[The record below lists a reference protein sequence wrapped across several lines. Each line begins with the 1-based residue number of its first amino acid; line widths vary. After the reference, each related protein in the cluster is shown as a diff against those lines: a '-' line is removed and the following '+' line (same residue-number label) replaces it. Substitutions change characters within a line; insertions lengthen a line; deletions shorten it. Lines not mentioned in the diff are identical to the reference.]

1 MKGQAMKLKPQPSGI
16 LVALTILFI
25 LILPPAHAQ
34 ADAVA
39 DWNLY
44 SIQRIGAEVPQH
56 PTPLVFV
63 DMAIVQIAVYDA
75 VQAIE
80 KDYKPY
86 HVQIPGASGS
96 PTAAA
101 AKAAR
106 DVLIYLLPGQ
116 SMAIDIHYHDYLADL
131 GIPETD
137 PGVAVGTTAAAG
149 IISLRSGDGRNPP
162 GQVPFVG
169 GTGLGEWRPTDSF
182 ITPKVPAP
190 FSPMAA
196 PWIAKVTPFTL
207 KSGDQF
213 RAVAPPPLNSH
224 RYTEAYNEVKVMGAR
239 FNSARTDEQTKLAY
253 FWALNYPAVWNRVVR
268 DIASSQNLSIS
279 EHARLSAF
287 VNLSMADAIITSWD
301 SKIAYP
307 TWRPLTA
314 IRLGHDD
321 TNPDTVGDPTW
332 EPLVNT
338 PNYPDYT
345 SGANN
350 VSAAATRSLA
360 LYFGTDEMTF
370 TVFTTNTTAGIPA
383 SITYSK
389 FSYAAEDVV
398 NARIWE
404 GIHFR
409 FADEEAWKQGRHV
422 AQWVFGHVLKPID

>member
-1 MKGQAMKLKPQPSGI
+1 MKHKSQPSA
-16 LVALTILFI
+16 LVVVVTILFI
-25 LILPPAHAQ
+25 LILAPTRAQ
-34 ADAVA
+34 ADAVS
-39 DWNLY
+39 DWNLIA
-44 SIQRIGAEVPQH
+44 IQRIGAEVPQH
-56 PTPLVFV
+56 PTPLVFL

-80 KDYKPY
+80 KQYKPY

-96 PTAAA
+96 PDAAA

-106 DVLIYLLPGQ
+106 DVLINLLPGQ
-116 SMAIDIHYHDYLADL
+116 SMAIDNQYNLYITTHGLSN
-131 GIPETD
+131 D
-137 PGVAVGTTAAAG
+137 PGIAVGTTAAAG
-149 IISLRSGDGRNPP
+149 IIALRSNDGRNPP

-169 GTGLGEWRPTDSF
+169 GTAPGEWRPTDSF

-190 FSPMAA
+190 FSPMAI
-196 PWIAKVTPFTL
+196 PWVANVTPFAL

-224 RYTEAYNEVKVMGAR
+224 RYTEAYDEVKAMGAR
-239 FNSARTDEQTKLAY
+239 FNSERTAEQTNLAY

-268 DIASSQNLSIS
+268 DMAASQSLPIS
-279 EHARLSAF
+279 ENSRLSAF
-287 VNLSMADAIITSWD
+287 VNVSMADAIITSWD
-301 SKIAYP
+301 SKITYNF
-307 TWRPLTA
+307 WRPLTA
-314 IRLGHDD
+314 IRLGNDD
-321 TNPDTVGDPTW
+321 TNSDTVGDPTW

-350 VSAAATRSLA
+350 ASGAATRSLA

-370 TVFTTNTTAGIPA
+370 TVFTTNTTAGIPT

-389 FSYAAEDVV
+389 FSDAAEDVV

-409 FADEEAWKQGRHV
+409 FADEEARKQGRHV
-422 AQWVFGHVLKPID
+422 AQWVFGKILKPIE

>member
-1 MKGQAMKLKPQPSGI
+1 MKHKSQPSA
-16 LVALTILFI
+16 LVVVVTILFI
-25 LILPPAHAQ
+25 LILAPTRAQ
-34 ADAVA
+34 ADAVS
-39 DWNLY
+39 DWNLIA
-44 SIQRIGAEVPQH
+44 IQRIGAEVPQH
-56 PTPLVFV
+56 PTPLVFL

-80 KDYKPY
+80 KQYKPY

-96 PTAAA
+96 PDAAA

-106 DVLIYLLPGQ
+106 DVLINLLPGQ
-116 SMAIDIHYHDYLADL
+116 SMAIDNQYNVYITTHGLSN
-131 GIPETD
+131 D
-137 PGVAVGTTAAAG
+137 PGIAVGTTAAAG
-149 IISLRSGDGRNPP
+149 IIALRSNDGRNPP

-169 GTGLGEWRPTDSF
+169 GTEPGEWRPTDSF

-190 FSPMAA
+190 FSPMAI
-196 PWIAKVTPFTL
+196 PWVANVTPFAL

-224 RYTEAYNEVKVMGAR
+224 RYTEAYDEVKAMGAR
-239 FNSARTDEQTKLAY
+239 FNSERTDEQTNLAY

-268 DIASSQNLSIS
+268 DIAASQSLPIS
-279 EHARLSAF
+279 ENSRLSAF
-287 VNLSMADAIITSWD
+287 VNVSMADAIITSWD
-301 SKIAYP
+301 SKITYNF
-307 TWRPLTA
+307 WRPLTA
-314 IRLGHDD
+314 IRLGNDD
-321 TNPDTVGDPTW
+321 TNSDTVGDPTW

-350 VSAAATRSLA
+350 ASGAATRSLA

-370 TVFTTNTTAGIPA
+370 TVFTTNTTAGIPT

-389 FSYAAEDVV
+389 FSDAAEDVV

-409 FADEEAWKQGRHV
+409 FADEEARKQGRHV
-422 AQWVFGHVLKPID
+422 AQWVFGKILKPIE

>member
-1 MKGQAMKLKPQPSGI
+1 MKHKSQPSA
-16 LVALTILFI
+16 LVVVVTILFI
-25 LILPPAHAQ
+25 LILAPTRAQ
-34 ADAVA
+34 ADAVS
-39 DWNLY
+39 DWNLIA
-44 SIQRIGAEVPQH
+44 IQRIGAEVPQH
-56 PTPLVFV
+56 PTPLVFL

-80 KDYKPY
+80 KQYKPY

-96 PTAAA
+96 PDAAA

-106 DVLIYLLPGQ
+106 DVLINLLPGQ
-116 SMAIDIHYHDYLADL
+116 SMAIDNQYNLYITTHGLSN
-131 GIPETD
+131 D
-137 PGVAVGTTAAAG
+137 PGIAVGTTAAAG
-149 IISLRSGDGRNPP
+149 IIALRSNDGRNPP

-169 GTGLGEWRPTDSF
+169 GTAPGEWHPTDSF

-190 FSPMAA
+190 FSPMAI
-196 PWIAKVTPFTL
+196 PWVANVTPFAL

-224 RYTEAYNEVKVMGAR
+224 RYTEAYDEVKAMGAR
-239 FNSARTDEQTKLAY
+239 FNSERTAEQTNLAY

-268 DIASSQNLSIS
+268 DMAASQSLPIS
-279 EHARLSAF
+279 ENSRLSAF
-287 VNLSMADAIITSWD
+287 VNVSMADAIITSWD
-301 SKIAYP
+301 SKITYNF
-307 TWRPLTA
+307 WRPLTA
-314 IRLGHDD
+314 IRLGNDD
-321 TNPDTVGDPTW
+321 TNSDTVGDPTW

-350 VSAAATRSLA
+350 ASGAATRSLA

-370 TVFTTNTTAGIPA
+370 TVFTTNTTAGIPT

-389 FSYAAEDVV
+389 FSDAAEDVV

-409 FADEEAWKQGRHV
+409 FADEEARKQGRHV
-422 AQWVFGHVLKPID
+422 AQWVFGKILKPIE

>member
-1 MKGQAMKLKPQPSGI
+1 MKHKSQPSA
-16 LVALTILFI
+16 LVVVVTILFI
-25 LILPPAHAQ
+25 LILAPTRAQ
-34 ADAVA
+34 ADAVS
-39 DWNLY
+39 DWNLIA
-44 SIQRIGAEVPQH
+44 IQRIGAEVPQH
-56 PTPLVFV
+56 PTPLVFL

-80 KDYKPY
+80 KQYKPY

-96 PTAAA
+96 PDAAA

-106 DVLIYLLPGQ
+106 DVLINLLPGQ
-116 SMAIDIHYHDYLADL
+116 SMAIDNQYNVYITTHGLSN
-131 GIPETD
+131 D
-137 PGVAVGTTAAAG
+137 PGIAVGTTAAAG
-149 IISLRSGDGRNPP
+149 IIALRSNDGRNPP

-169 GTGLGEWRPTDSF
+169 GTAPGEWRPTDSF

-190 FSPMAA
+190 FSPMAI
-196 PWIAKVTPFTL
+196 PWVANVTPFAL

-224 RYTEAYNEVKVMGAR
+224 RYTEAYDEVKAMGAR
-239 FNSARTDEQTKLAY
+239 FNSERTAEQTNLAY

-268 DIASSQNLSIS
+268 DMAASQSLPIS
-279 EHARLSAF
+279 ENSRLSAF
-287 VNLSMADAIITSWD
+287 VNVSMADAIITSWD
-301 SKIAYP
+301 SKITYNF
-307 TWRPLTA
+307 WRPLTA
-314 IRLGHDD
+314 IRLGNDD
-321 TNPDTVGDPTW
+321 TNSDTVGDPTW

-350 VSAAATRSLA
+350 ASGAATRSLA

-370 TVFTTNTTAGIPA
+370 TVFTTNTTAGIPT

-389 FSYAAEDVV
+389 FSDAAEDVV

-409 FADEEAWKQGRHV
+409 FADEEARKQGRHV
-422 AQWVFGHVLKPID
+422 AQWVFGKILKPIE

>member
-1 MKGQAMKLKPQPSGI
+1 MKHKSQPSA
-16 LVALTILFI
+16 LVVVVTILFI
-25 LILPPAHAQ
+25 LILAPTRAQ
-34 ADAVA
+34 ADAVS
-39 DWNLY
+39 DWNLIA
-44 SIQRIGAEVPQH
+44 IQRIGAEVPQH
-56 PTPLVFV
+56 PTPLVFL

-80 KDYKPY
+80 KQYKPY

-96 PTAAA
+96 PDAAA

-106 DVLIYLLPGQ
+106 DVLINLLPGQ
-116 SMAIDIHYHDYLADL
+116 SMAIDNQYNLYITTHGLSN
-131 GIPETD
+131 D
-137 PGVAVGTTAAAG
+137 PGIAVGTTAAAG
-149 IISLRSGDGRNPP
+149 IIALRSNDGRNPP

-169 GTGLGEWRPTDSF
+169 GTAPGEWRPTDSF

-190 FSPMAA
+190 FSPMAI
-196 PWIAKVTPFTL
+196 PWVANVTPFAL

-224 RYTEAYNEVKVMGAR
+224 RYTEAYDEVKAMGAR
-239 FNSARTDEQTKLAY
+239 FNSERTDEQTNLAY

-268 DIASSQNLSIS
+268 DMAASQSLPIS
-279 EHARLSAF
+279 ENSRLSAF
-287 VNLSMADAIITSWD
+287 VNVSMADAIITSWD
-301 SKIAYP
+301 SKITYNF
-307 TWRPLTA
+307 WRPLTA
-314 IRLGHDD
+314 IRLGNDD
-321 TNPDTVGDPTW
+321 TNSDTVGDPTW

-350 VSAAATRSLA
+350 ASGAATRSLA

-370 TVFTTNTTAGIPA
+370 TVFTTNTTAGIPT

-389 FSYAAEDVV
+389 FSDAAEDVV

-409 FADEEAWKQGRHV
+409 FADEEARKQGRHV
-422 AQWVFGHVLKPID
+422 AQWVFGKILKPIE

>member
-1 MKGQAMKLKPQPSGI
+1 MKHKSPPSVVVVTI
-16 LVALTILFI
+16 TILII
-25 LILPPAHAQ
+25 LILVPPQAH
-34 ADAVA
+34 ADAVS
-39 DWNLY
+39 DWNLIA
-44 SIQRIGAEVPQH
+44 IQRISAEVPQH
-56 PTPLVFV
+56 PTPLVFI

-80 KDYKPY
+80 KQYKPY
-86 HVQIPGASGS
+86 HVRIPGATGS
-96 PTAAA
+96 PDAAA
-101 AKAAR
+101 ARAAR
-106 DVLIYLLPGQ
+106 DVLIYLLPNQ
-116 SMAIDIHYHDYLADL
+116 SMVIDNQYNNYLTQH
-131 GIPETD
+131 GILSSD
-137 PGVAVGTTAAAG
+137 PGLAVGATAAAG
-149 IISLRSGDGRNPP
+149 IIALRSTDGRNPP

-169 GTGLGEWRPTDSF
+169 GTAPGEWRPTDSF

-190 FSPMAA
+190 FSPMAI
-196 PWIAKVTPFTL
+196 PWVANVTPFAL

-213 RAVAPPPLNSH
+213 RSVAPPRLNSH
-224 RYTEAYNEVKVMGAR
+224 QYTEAYNEVKEMGAR
-239 FNSARTDEQTKLAY
+239 FNSARTDEQTNLAY

-268 DIASSQNLSIS
+268 DIAASESLGIS
-279 EHARLSAF
+279 ENSRLSAF

-301 SKIAYP
+301 SKVAYNF
-307 TWRPLTA
+307 WRPLTA

-321 TNPDTVGDPTW
+321 TNPDTVGDPMW

-338 PNYPDYT
+338 PNYPDHT

-360 LYFGTDEMTF
+360 LYFGTDQMTF

-389 FSYAAEDVV
+389 FSNAADDVV

-409 FADEEAWKQGRHV
+409 FADEEARKQGRHV
-422 AQWVFGHVLKPID
+422 AQWVFGHILKPLDE

>member
-1 MKGQAMKLKPQPSGI
+1 MKHKSQPSA
-16 LVALTILFI
+16 LVVVVTILFI
-25 LILPPAHAQ
+25 LILAPTRAQ
-34 ADAVA
+34 ADAVS
-39 DWNLY
+39 DWNLIA
-44 SIQRIGAEVPQH
+44 IQRIGAEVPQH
-56 PTPLVFV
+56 PTPLVFL

-80 KDYKPY
+80 KQYKPY

-96 PTAAA
+96 PDAAA

-106 DVLIYLLPGQ
+106 DVLINLLPGQ
-116 SMAIDIHYHDYLADL
+116 SMAIDNQYNVYITTHGLSN
-131 GIPETD
+131 D
-137 PGVAVGTTAAAG
+137 PGIAVGTTAAAG
-149 IISLRSGDGRNPP
+149 IIALRSNDGRNPP

-169 GTGLGEWRPTDSF
+169 GTAPGEWRPTDSF

-190 FSPMAA
+190 FSPMAI
-196 PWIAKVTPFTL
+196 PWVANVTPFAL

-224 RYTEAYNEVKVMGAR
+224 RYTEAYDEVKAMGAR
-239 FNSARTDEQTKLAY
+239 FNSERTDEQTNLAY

-268 DIASSQNLSIS
+268 DMAASQSLPIS
-279 EHARLSAF
+279 ENSRLSAF
-287 VNLSMADAIITSWD
+287 VNVSMADAIITSWD
-301 SKIAYP
+301 SKITYNF
-307 TWRPLTA
+307 WRPLTA
-314 IRLGHDD
+314 IRLGNDD
-321 TNPDTVGDPTW
+321 TNSDTVGDPTW

-350 VSAAATRSLA
+350 ASGAATRSLA

-370 TVFTTNTTAGIPA
+370 TVFTTNTTAGIPT

-389 FSYAAEDVV
+389 FSDAAEDVV

-409 FADEEAWKQGRHV
+409 FADEEARKQGRHV
-422 AQWVFGHVLKPID
+422 AQWVFGKILKPIE

>member
-1 MKGQAMKLKPQPSGI
+1 MKRKSQPSGVV
-16 LVALTILFI
+16 VAVTILLI
-25 LILPPAHAQ
+25 LILTPAHAQ
-34 ADAVA
+34 ADAVS
-39 DWNLY
+39 DWNLIA
-44 SIQRIGAEVPQH
+44 IQRIGAEVPQH
-56 PTPLVFV
+56 PTPLVFL

-80 KDYKPY
+80 KQYKPY

-96 PTAAA
+96 PDAAA

-106 DVLIYLLPGQ
+106 DVLINLLPGQ
-116 SMAIDIHYHDYLADL
+116 SMAIDNQYNLYITTHGLSN
-131 GIPETD
+131 D
-137 PGVAVGTTAAAG
+137 PGIAVGTTAAAG
-149 IISLRSGDGRNPP
+149 IIALRSNDGRNPP

-169 GTGLGEWRPTDSF
+169 GTAPGEWRPTDSF

-190 FSPMAA
+190 FSPMAI
-196 PWIAKVTPFTL
+196 PWVANVTPFAL

-224 RYTEAYNEVKVMGAR
+224 RYTEAYDEVKAMGAR
-239 FNSARTDEQTKLAY
+239 FNSERTDEQTNLAY

-268 DIASSQNLSIS
+268 DMAASQSLPIS
-279 EHARLSAF
+279 ENSRLSAF
-287 VNLSMADAIITSWD
+287 VNVSMADAIITSWD
-301 SKIAYP
+301 SKITYNF
-307 TWRPLTA
+307 WRPLTA
-314 IRLGHDD
+314 IRLGNDD
-321 TNPDTVGDPTW
+321 TNSDTVGDPTW

-350 VSAAATRSLA
+350 ASGAATRSLA

-370 TVFTTNTTAGIPA
+370 TVFTTNTTAGIPT

-389 FSYAAEDVV
+389 FSDAAEDVV

-409 FADEEAWKQGRHV
+409 FADEEARKQGRHV
-422 AQWVFGHVLKPID
+422 AQWVFGKILKPIE

>member
-1 MKGQAMKLKPQPSGI
+1 MKHKSQPSA
-16 LVALTILFI
+16 LVVVVTILFI
-25 LILPPAHAQ
+25 LILAPTRAQ
-34 ADAVA
+34 ADAVS
-39 DWNLY
+39 DWNLIA
-44 SIQRIGAEVPQH
+44 IQRIGAEVPQH
-56 PTPLVFV
+56 PTPLVFL

-80 KDYKPY
+80 KQYKPY

-96 PTAAA
+96 PDAAA

-106 DVLIYLLPGQ
+106 DVLINLLPGQ
-116 SMAIDIHYHDYLADL
+116 SMAIDNQYNVYITTHGLSN
-131 GIPETD
+131 D
-137 PGVAVGTTAAAG
+137 PGIAVGTTAAAG
-149 IISLRSGDGRNPP
+149 IIALRSNDGRNPP

-169 GTGLGEWRPTDSF
+169 GTAPGEWRPTDSF
-182 ITPKVPAP
+182 ITPKIPAP
-190 FSPMAA
+190 FSPMAI
-196 PWIAKVTPFTL
+196 PWVANVTPFAL

-224 RYTEAYNEVKVMGAR
+224 RYTEAYDEVKAMGAR
-239 FNSARTDEQTKLAY
+239 FNSERTAEQTNLAY

-268 DIASSQNLSIS
+268 DMAASQSLPIS
-279 EHARLSAF
+279 ENSRLSAF
-287 VNLSMADAIITSWD
+287 VNVSMADAIITSWD
-301 SKIAYP
+301 SKITYNF
-307 TWRPLTA
+307 WRPLTA
-314 IRLGHDD
+314 IRLGNDD
-321 TNPDTVGDPTW
+321 TNSDTVGDPTW

-350 VSAAATRSLA
+350 ASGAATRSLA

-370 TVFTTNTTAGIPA
+370 TVFTTNTTAGIPT

-389 FSYAAEDVV
+389 FSDAAEDVV

-409 FADEEAWKQGRHV
+409 FADEEARKQGRHV
-422 AQWVFGHVLKPID
+422 AQWVFGKILKPIE

>member
-1 MKGQAMKLKPQPSGI
+1 MKHKSQPSA
-16 LVALTILFI
+16 LVVVVTILFI
-25 LILPPAHAQ
+25 LILAPTRAQ
-34 ADAVA
+34 ADAVS
-39 DWNLY
+39 DWNLIA
-44 SIQRIGAEVPQH
+44 IQRIGAEVPQH
-56 PTPLVFV
+56 PTPLVFL

-80 KDYKPY
+80 KQYKPY

-96 PTAAA
+96 PDAAA

-106 DVLIYLLPGQ
+106 DVLINLLPGQ
-116 SMAIDIHYHDYLADL
+116 SMAIDNQYNVYITTHGLSN
-131 GIPETD
+131 D
-137 PGVAVGTTAAAG
+137 PGIAVGTTAAAG
-149 IISLRSGDGRNPP
+149 IIALRSNDGRNPP

-169 GTGLGEWRPTDSF
+169 GTAPGQWRPTDSF

-190 FSPMAA
+190 FSPMAI
-196 PWIAKVTPFTL
+196 PWVANVTPFAL

-224 RYTEAYNEVKVMGAR
+224 RYTEAYDEVKAMGAR
-239 FNSARTDEQTKLAY
+239 FNSERTAEQTNLAY

-268 DIASSQNLSIS
+268 DMAASQSLPIS
-279 EHARLSAF
+279 ENSRLSAF
-287 VNLSMADAIITSWD
+287 VNVSMADAIITSWD
-301 SKIAYP
+301 SKITYNF
-307 TWRPLTA
+307 WRPLTA
-314 IRLGHDD
+314 IRLGNDD
-321 TNPDTVGDPTW
+321 TNSDTVGDPTW

-350 VSAAATRSLA
+350 ASGAATRSLA

-370 TVFTTNTTAGIPA
+370 TVFTTNTTAGIPT
-383 SITYSK
+383 SITYTR
-389 FSYAAEDVV
+389 FSDAAEDVV

-409 FADEEAWKQGRHV
+409 FADEEARKQGRHV
-422 AQWVFGHVLKPID
+422 AQWVFGKILKPIE